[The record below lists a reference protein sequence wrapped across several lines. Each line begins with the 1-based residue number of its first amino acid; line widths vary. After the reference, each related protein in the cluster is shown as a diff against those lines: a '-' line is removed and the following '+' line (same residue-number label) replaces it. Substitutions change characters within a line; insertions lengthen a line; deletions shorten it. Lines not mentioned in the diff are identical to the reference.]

1 MRTIAFICTLA
12 LCMSVCA
19 QQVKEDT
26 LWIGNHAYQKY
37 EFPDWIILNR
47 IPKDTVVFNKDSWK
61 EYYNAHSITAEPK
74 DIVKKHAWPY
84 VKGEKIFIDLKL
96 LFNLQGKLIYT
107 EYSYPKENDVI
118 PIDVLNKIDTELREK
133 VKTSVERFRRD
144 TEKDIHNIELNL
156 YFSISS
162 EDADKQ

>member
-1 MRTIAFICTLA
+1 MRTIAFICTVV

-19 QQVKEDT
+19 QQSKE
-26 LWIGNHAYQKY
+26 
-37 EFPDWIILNR
+37 EIIQVGEHVYKKCYTSHWVFINR

-61 EYYNAHSITAEPK
+61 EYYNAHSLTAEPK

-144 TEKDIHNIELNL
+144 IEKDIHNIELNL

>member
-1 MRTIAFICTLA
+1 
-12 LCMSVCA
+12 MSVCA

-74 DIVKKHAWPY
+74 DIVNKYARSY
-84 VKGEKIFIDLKL
+84 VEEKEKFITLKL
-96 LFNLQGKLIYT
+96 LFNLQGELIYT
-107 EYSYPKENDVI
+107 KYSYSKECDVI
-118 PIDVLNKIDTELREK
+118 PIDVIDKIDTELREK
-133 VKTSVERFRRD
+133 VKITVERFRRD
-144 TEKDIHNIELNL
+144 TEKNIYNIELNL
-156 YFSISS
+156 YFPISP
-162 EDADKQ
+162 EGADKQ